1 MANEERPVSPV
12 NGQPL
17 PIGKPFATG
26 DERASEAGKKSAES
40 RLARKTL
47 REELL
52 SLLQSDVVDKKGN
65 TKQAQVAMSAALIK
79 QAISGNTKAFEII
92 RDTIGEKPTEKVEMK
107 TDMNIM
113 QSAERLRNMFAD
125 IKNDRG

>member
-1 MANEERPVSPV
+1 MANEANLEKGVATQFKSGEEAV
-12 NGQPL
+12 ENGRKGG
-17 PIGKPFATG
+17 I
-26 DERASEAGKKSAES
+26 ASGEAK
-40 RLARKTL
+40 RRRKTL
-47 REELL
+47 KEELL
-52 SLLQSDVVDKKGN
+52 LMLEDETIQQSI
-65 TKQAQVAMSAALIK
+65 AAALIRE
-79 QAISGNTKAFEII
+79 ATEGNNAGSVRGAFETI

>member
-52 SLLQSDVVDKKGN
+52 SLLESDVVDKKGN

>member
-1 MANEERPVSPV
+1 MPNEENLK
-12 NGQPL
+12 NGV
-17 PIGKPFATG
+17 ATQFKSG
-26 DERASEAGKKSAES
+26 DEAVENGRKGGIASGES
-40 RLARKTL
+40 KRRRKTL
-47 REELL
+47 KEELL
-52 SLLQSDVVDKKGN
+52 LMLEDETIQQSI
-65 TKQAQVAMSAALIK
+65 TAALIRE
-79 QAISGNTKAFEII
+79 AMEGNNAGSVRGAFETI

>member
-1 MANEERPVSPV
+1 MPV
-12 NGQPL
+12 
-17 PIGKPFATG
+17 GKPFSTG

-52 SLLQSDVVDKKGN
+52 SLLESDVVDKKGN

-92 RDTIGEKPTEKVEMK
+92 RDTIGEKPVDKVEMK
-107 TDMNIM
+107 TDFNIEE
-113 QSAERLRNMFAD
+113 STERLISLFDGIAN
-125 IKNDRG
+125 NDG

>member
-1 MANEERPVSPV
+1 MANEANLEKGVATQFKSGEEAV
-12 NGQPL
+12 ENGRKGG
-17 PIGKPFATG
+17 I
-26 DERASEAGKKSAES
+26 ASGES
-40 RLARKTL
+40 KRRRKTL
-47 REELL
+47 KEELL
-52 SLLQSDVVDKKGN
+52 LMLEDETIQQSI
-65 TKQAQVAMSAALIK
+65 TAALIRE
-79 QAISGNTKAFEII
+79 ATEGNNAGSVRGAFETI

>member
-1 MANEERPVSPV
+1 MPNEQNLIPQAHVLTVEEQSKGGVES
-12 NGQPL
+12 
-17 PIGKPFATG
+17 GKSK
-26 DERASEAGKKSAES
+26 R
-40 RLARKTL
+40 RRRTL
-47 REELL
+47 KEELL
-52 SLLQSDVVDKKGN
+52 LMLEDETIQQSI
-65 TKQAQVAMSAALIK
+65 TAALIRE
-79 QAISGNTKAFEII
+79 ATEGNSAGSVRGAFETI

>member
-1 MANEERPVSPV
+1 MTNEERPVSPV

-52 SLLQSDVVDKKGN
+52 SLLESDVVDKKGN

>member
-17 PIGKPFATG
+17 PVGKPFATG

-52 SLLQSDVVDKKGN
+52 SLLESDVVDKKGN

>member
-1 MANEERPVSPV
+1 MIEMPNEENLK
-12 NGQPL
+12 NGL
-17 PIGKPFATG
+17 ATQFKSG
-26 DERASEAGKKSAES
+26 DEAVENGRKGGIASGEAK
-40 RLARKTL
+40 RRRKTL
-47 REELL
+47 KEELL
-52 SLLQSDVVDKKGN
+52 LMLEDETIQQSI
-65 TKQAQVAMSAALIK
+65 TAALIRE
-79 QAISGNTKAFEII
+79 ATEGNSAGSVRGAFETI

>member
-52 SLLQSDVVDKKGN
+52 HLLESDVVDKKGN

-107 TDMNIM
+107 TDMNI
-113 QSAERLRNMFAD
+113 QASAERLRDMFAG